1 MSWYHFGLVFSLCH
15 AIANNFSS
23 PFSPIN
29 KGKGLNYFC
38 MNLRKEKKNSGM
50 AEDGEGKKRRKMEK
64 ENKNEGIIHVV
75 DLICLSSMTRVYKAR
90 VATVNSSLLYL
101 SC

>member
-1 MSWYHFGLVFSLCH
+1 MSWYRFGLVFSLCH

-23 PFSPIN
+23 PFSARNI
-29 KGKGLNYFC
+29 GKGLNYFC

-64 ENKNEGIIHVV
+64 ENKNEGIRKKERAEIQ
-75 DLICLSSMTRVYKAR
+75 ICKNRVPR
-90 VATVNSSLLYL
+90 GGSNPP
-101 SC
+101 